1 MVEISVVTY
10 EITRLVFVLEI
21 PVLSFR
27 DDQVNFSLQN
37 DVFLKNKT
45 KREKSWA
52 DHDIRQLYSF
62 FFHWFKMIYLD
73 KVDYF
78 IR

>member
-45 KREKSWA
+45 KREKS
-52 DHDIRQLYSF
+52 
-62 FFHWFKMIYLD
+62 
-73 KVDYF
+73 
-78 IR
+78 